1 MAAKTQK
8 EKIRDYLVNGGTL
21 TPLDA
26 LEKFG
31 CFRLATRVFELK
43 KEGLDI
49 KTEMVENEATGKRY
63 AKYFIPKGGA
73 PLPEFK
79 PAPLPACQ
87 PVDDEL
93 F

>member
-8 EKIRDYLVNGGTL
+8 EKIREYLVNGGTL

-31 CFRLATRVFELK
+31 CFRLATRIFELK

-49 KTEMVENEATGKRY
+49 RTEMVENEATGKRY
-63 AKYFIPKGGA
+63 AKYFIPKNT

-79 PAPLPACQ
+79 TAPLPLCQ

>member
-8 EKIRDYLVNGGTL
+8 EKIREYIVNGGTL

-31 CFRLATRVFELK
+31 CFRLATRIFELK

-63 AKYFIPKGGA
+63 AKYFIPKGS

-79 PAPLPACQ
+79 PAPLPVCQ

>member
-8 EKIRDYLVNGGTL
+8 EKIREYLLNGGTL

-31 CFRLATRVFELK
+31 CFRLATRIFELK

-49 KTEMVENEATGKRY
+49 RTEMVENEATGKRY
-63 AKYFIPKGGA
+63 AKYFIPKDA

-79 PAPLPACQ
+79 PVPLPLCQ

>member
-8 EKIRDYLVNGGTL
+8 EKIREYLVNGGTL

-31 CFRLATRVFELK
+31 CFRLATRIFELK

-49 KTEMVENEATGKRY
+49 RTEMVENEATGKRY
-63 AKYFIPKGGA
+63 AKYFIPKNA

-79 PAPLPACQ
+79 PAPLPLCQ

>member
-8 EKIRDYLVNGGTL
+8 EKIREHLVNGGTL
-21 TPLDA
+21 TPLEV

-43 KEGLDI
+43 KEGLDV
-49 KTEMVENEATGKRY
+49 KTQIIEDPATGKRY
-63 AKYFIPKGGA
+63 AEYYIPKDGFASVGLAVA
-73 PLPEFK
+73 PMKEFV
-79 PAPLPACQ
+79 

>member
-8 EKIRDYLVNGGTL
+8 EKIREYLVNGGTL

-31 CFRLATRVFELK
+31 CFRLATRIFELK

-49 KTEMVENEATGKRY
+49 RTEMVENEATGKRY
-63 AKYFIPKGGA
+63 AKYFIPKNA
-73 PLPEFK
+73 TLPKFK
-79 PAPLPACQ
+79 PAPLPLCQ